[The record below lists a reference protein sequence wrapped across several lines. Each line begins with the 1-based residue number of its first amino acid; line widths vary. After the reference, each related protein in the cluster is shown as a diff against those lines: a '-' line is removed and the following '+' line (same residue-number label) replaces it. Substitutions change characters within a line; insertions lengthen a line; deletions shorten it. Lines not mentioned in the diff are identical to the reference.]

1 MIMGTKVNIARN
13 SAEFIGIDAIHEKEH
28 DKNLWNARVK
38 RDRIAGTIPEWEELR
53 ELASRIKEHALSH
66 LDEYL
71 EEFDRRATERGAIV
85 HWARDAAEHNE
96 IVHSIL
102 ESRKV
107 TEIIKS
113 KSMLQE
119 ECGMVPFLESKGIV
133 VTETDL
139 GERIQQLDHQPP
151 AHIVMPAIEKTTADI
166 AKLFAETIGTDPDD
180 DDPQELAEAMRNNAR
195 PRFLRAGAGLTGA
208 NFAIAETGSFVV
220 CTNEGN
226 ADIGTSVPP
235 LHIASIG
242 IEKILPKVQDLGVF
256 IRLLSRSALGTVAT
270 QYTSHFTG
278 PRKGG
283 ELHIILTDNGRSSRL
298 GMQDFWHSL
307 KCIRCG
313 ACMNTCPV
321 YRRSGGLAYKS
332 TYSGPIGIILSPTFD
347 LEKYSELPYHS
358 TLCGSC
364 SDVCP
369 VRIDIADQIY
379 KWRKV
384 VVKSGK
390 LPFDRKAAFI
400 AAGKVFAH
408 PGLFRRAE
416 HVGEKILPVIPDFL
430 IYSKLNPWTGGQD
443 REMIKLAPETFRDWY
458 LKNRKEKEP

>member
-1 MIMGTKVNIARN
+1 MIKKVDIVKNA
-13 SAEFIGIDAIHEKEH
+13 ADFIRKDDIHERMH

-38 RDRIAGTIPEWEELR
+38 RDKAAALIPEWEELR
-53 ELASRIKEHALSH
+53 ELASQIKEHSLSH
-66 LDEYL
+66 LDYYL
-71 EEFDRRATERGAIV
+71 EMFEKNATQRGAIV
-85 HWARDAAEHNE
+85 HWARDAAEHNQ
-96 IVHSIL
+96 IVYQIL
-102 ESRKV
+102 NDKKI
-107 TEIIKS
+107 TEVIKS

-119 ECGMVPFLESKGIV
+119 ECGMVPFLEVRGIT

-151 AHIVMPAIEKTTADI
+151 AHIVMPAIEKTTEDI
-166 AKLFAETIGTDPDD
+166 AALFARTIGTDPNDN
-180 DDPQELAEAMRNNAR
+180 DPHSLAEAMRNNAR
-195 PRFLRAGAGLTGA
+195 PRFLRAGAGMTGA

-226 ADIGTSVPP
+226 ADIGATVPP
-235 LHIASIG
+235 VHIASIG
-242 IEKILPKVQDLGVF
+242 IEKVLPKVEDLGVF

-283 ELHIILTDNGRSSRL
+283 ELHIILTDNGRSKRL
-298 GMQDFWHSL
+298 GMPEFWHSL

-321 YRRSGGLAYKS
+321 YRRSGGLAYQA
-332 TYSGPIGIILSPTFD
+332 TYSGPIGIILDPTFD
-347 LEKYSELPYHS
+347 ARRYSELPFHS

-369 VRIDIADQIY
+369 VKIDIADQIY
-379 KWRKV
+379 KWREVMAEK
-384 VVKSGK
+384 KYI
-390 LPFDRKAAFI
+390 PFERRMAFN

-408 PGLFRRAE
+408 PALFRTAE
-416 HVGEKILPVIPDFL
+416 AMAEKVLPVVPDF
-430 IYSKLNPWTGGQD
+430 IMYNKAINPWGRSRQ
-443 REMIKLAPETFRDWY
+443 MPEFSKNTFREWY
-458 LKNRKEKEP
+458 LKNRKEANNE